1 MVWFHRFWRI
11 DASLHT
17 TTFWKLPW
25 LARAGVPLV
34 VRPSVTAESRTLQI
48 QVNKVAY
55 LSVIGPQ
62 RNYRL
67 RENSRLMLPIIFS
80 PLSLFAYHPH
90 PPFSSLAEMVC
101 APSPVKLGDVLDF
114 QGQYCTVCICG
125 CVYVWLCVCVCSIQ
139 SRTLYEKQYTTHP
152 CLHRSCH
159 SHPLSPVGQ
168 HPCDHDYE
176 TSLPC
181 AQMGLHVAWS

>member
-125 CVYVWLCVCVCSIQ
+125 CVYVWLCVCALYKVGHYMKNSIPH
-139 SRTLYEKQYTTHP
+139 TLASIGLVTHT
-152 CLHRSCH
+152 LSVQLVNIRVIMIMRHLCH
-159 SHPLSPVGQ
+159 VLKW
-168 HPCDHDYE
+168 DY
-176 TSLPC
+176 
-181 AQMGLHVAWS
+181 M